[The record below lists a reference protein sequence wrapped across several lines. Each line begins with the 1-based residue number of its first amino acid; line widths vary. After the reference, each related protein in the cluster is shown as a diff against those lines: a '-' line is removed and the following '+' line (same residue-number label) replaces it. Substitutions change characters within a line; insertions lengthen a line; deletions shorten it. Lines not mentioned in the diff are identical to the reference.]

1 MWRRE
6 APRARRRPI
15 SPVRSITDT
24 SVTLAIPIA
33 PISNAP
39 PPSSKKQIEIG
50 LDRLPD
56 SFWLGGSS
64 HHEQARL
71 VGPESERDLFGD
83 PGSSLRFGSPPSRAQ
98 DRSAGKDV
106 GRFVRFDHVVHAI
119 GFGFAGLAFSD
130 ALGRRAPLALMG
142 GLGFGALNEMVE
154 FLITRVVPDTNIGGF
169 ENTGWDLV
177 ANAVGAI
184 LAALWVRF
192 RVS

>member
-33 PISNAP
+33 PISNAT

-83 PGSSLRFGSPPSRAQ
+83 PGSSLRFGSPPPRAQ
-98 DRSAGKDV
+98 DRSAGRWAV
-106 GRFVRFDHVVHAI
+106 PSGMITAPNRS
-119 GFGFAGLAFSD
+119 GW
-130 ALGRRAPLALMG
+130 RAVPWRVA
-142 GLGFGALNEMVE
+142 
-154 FLITRVVPDTNIGGF
+154 ITR
-169 ENTGWDLV
+169 
-177 ANAVGAI
+177 
-184 LAALWVRF
+184 
-192 RVS
+192 